1 MDPAVEEALRRR
13 RDQIIENWLKRVS
26 EGTAARHLPRE
37 VVLNNVPGLVDAILD
52 GMAMALKGALP
63 ASLVP
68 KEISAR
74 HGESRLDLG
83 YGLKELGEEYN
94 SLREALLDTLES
106 AGVSLSNKA
115 ASVLHRAVDLAHRE
129 GVECYIELREE
140 RLRHRQSEFLA
151 RLVHDFRSPLATIL
165 TSIGVVRKPGTTAPE
180 LDKNLDR
187 MERATRRLLFLVE
200 AQLATEGA
208 LSGHIQIKETEVP
221 LASVAQ
227 EVAELLH
234 SRAEGQGIALRVEIP
249 GELWLKTDRLL
260 LGQVL
265 QNLVDNALK
274 YTHSGEVVLRARQD
288 GAGVRLT
295 VEDTGRGIAPE
306 MLPMIFD
313 MYSRSEHS
321 TTGRGVGLAVVK
333 AVVTALG
340 GTVEATSR
348 QGKGSCFTVLLP
360 RQRAVFRG
368 EPPSMDPGSH
378 GAAPSAT

>member
-13 RDQIIENWLKRVS
+13 RDQIIERWFARVS
-26 EGTAARHLPRE
+26 KGSAARYLPRE

-52 GMAMALKGALP
+52 GMARARESLP

-68 KEISAR
+68 RDISAR
-74 HGESRLDLG
+74 HGESRLDMG

-106 AGVSLSNKA
+106 AGVPLNNKA
-115 ASVLHRAVDLAHRE
+115 ASVLHGAVDLAHRE
-129 GVECYIELREE
+129 GVSYYIELREE
-140 RLRHRQSEFLA
+140 RLRHSQSEFLA

-165 TSIGVVRKPGTTAPE
+165 TSIGLVRKPGTSAKE
-180 LDKNLDR
+180 LGRNLAR

-208 LSGHIQIKETEVP
+208 LSGKLQIKETEVQ
-221 LASVAQ
+221 LASVAA
-227 EVAELLH
+227 EVVELLQA
-234 SRAEGQGIALRVEIP
+234 RAEGQGVDLRVEIP
-249 GELWLKTDRLL
+249 GDLWLKTDRLL

-274 YTHSGEVVLRARQD
+274 YTNSGEVLLRASQEQ
-288 GAGVRLT
+288 GGVRIT
-295 VEDTGRGIAPE
+295 VEDTGRGISPE
-306 MLPMIFD
+306 MLPVIFD

-321 TTGRGVGLAVVK
+321 TPGRGVGLAVVK

-340 GTVEATSR
+340 GTVGATSR
-348 QGKGSCFTVLLP
+348 QGTGSCFTVSLP
-360 RQRAVFRG
+360 RQRAVLKEER
-368 EPPSMDPGSH
+368 PSMEPDSH
-378 GAAPSAT
+378 EAARPSM